1 MVCSIYGSLPLSRE
15 KWLESHI
22 INKKSTQLVNSTQ
35 LPMLDLL
42 ESICKF
48 MHFFLKFCII
58 QWVYLSITSC
68 LNIHLHK
75 FKVIVGGNYQRDL
88 RLYIGS
94 FDEISPFWI
103 YFSFFVWRNP
113 NVISE
118 DLWHLKFLLCVWA
131 VSIWIWISACAMS
144 FVLQFHFMKYE
155 KYIRSCDLAC
165 LRQYHKWI
173 EHQSIYL

>member
-1 MVCSIYGSLPLSRE
+1 M
-15 KWLESHI
+15 
-22 INKKSTQLVNSTQ
+22 
-35 LPMLDLL
+35 
-42 ESICKF
+42 
-48 MHFFLKFCII
+48 
-58 QWVYLSITSC
+58 
-68 LNIHLHK
+68 
-75 FKVIVGGNYQRDL
+75 IVGGNYQRDL
-88 RLYIGS
+88 RVYIGS

-131 VSIWIWISACAMS
+131 VSVWIWISACAMS

-165 LRQYHKWI
+165 LRQYHKWKRTPVNLFI
-173 EHQSIYL
+173 DTYLSCYGLQVKDIWKRGSWSYNVSIHCAYWTKEKLSCKEFIFYVYLHYRNSIPKWKERINIKLQSSHDN